1 MIEVKITYEVFS
13 KDGFS
18 ICSCAVVSGAEEIPD
33 FVGNK
38 NSIKIKGNFPVSK
51 NVNLKVDGRWEKYK
65 NGEFTLI
72 VDTFEETIPKTIDG
86 IIDYLSSC
94 VSGVGER
101 TAKKNRK
108 KIWLADD

>member
-18 ICSCAVVSGAEEIPD
+18 ICSCAVLSGAEEIPD

-65 NGEFTLI
+65 TGEFTLI
-72 VDTFEETIPKTIDG
+72 VDTFEITH
-86 IIDYLSSC
+86 LWQS
-94 VSGVGER
+94 
-101 TAKKNRK
+101 NRDQTFEE
-108 KIWLADD
+108 LVHSFATQCHTNTDR

>member
-51 NVNLKVDGRWEKYK
+51 NVNLKVD
-65 NGEFTLI
+65 
-72 VDTFEETIPKTIDG
+72 
-86 IIDYLSSC
+86 
-94 VSGVGER
+94 
-101 TAKKNRK
+101 
-108 KIWLADD
+108 

>member
-18 ICSCAVVSGAEEIPD
+18 ICSCAVLSGAEEIPD

-51 NVNLKVDGRWEKYK
+51 NVNLKVDGRWE
-65 NGEFTLI
+65 NTRLVSLHLSLI
-72 VDTFEETIPKTIDG
+72 PLKRL
-86 IIDYLSSC
+86 YQRQLM
-94 VSGVGER
+94 
-101 TAKKNRK
+101 A
-108 KIWLADD
+108 L